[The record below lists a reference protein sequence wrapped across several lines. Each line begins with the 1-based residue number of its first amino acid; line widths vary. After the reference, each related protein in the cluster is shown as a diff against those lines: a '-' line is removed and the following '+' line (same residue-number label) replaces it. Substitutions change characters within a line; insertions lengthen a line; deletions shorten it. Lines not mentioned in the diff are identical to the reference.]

1 MEKALLHLA
10 LSLIVRV
17 INQLSIIYS
26 STAIIKCIKSLMS
39 LVSIVPP
46 PPVIT
51 SISNVTESVTT
62 DSVTVSWSL
71 DYNVVNNGSILY
83 AMQYIDSL
91 VVLDTCNYNLVSSR
105 ISAHHPHITYS
116 T

>member
-1 MEKALLHLA
+1 
-10 LSLIVRV
+10 
-17 INQLSIIYS
+17 
-26 STAIIKCIKSLMS
+26 MS

-83 AMQYIDSL
+83 ALQYIDSL
-91 VVLDTCNYNLVSSR
+91 VVLDTCNYNLVSKQNHAGK
-105 ISAHHPHITYS
+105 INYS
-116 T
+116 TAVMSISHHDTFL

>member
-1 MEKALLHLA
+1 
-10 LSLIVRV
+10 
-17 INQLSIIYS
+17 
-26 STAIIKCIKSLMS
+26 MS

-83 AMQYIDSL
+83 AEVHRL
-91 VVLDTCNYNLVSSR
+91 P
-105 ISAHHPHITYS
+105 SA
-116 T
+116 